1 MGKFS
6 PYLLI
11 SDYDSTLTGRDGTVP
26 QSNLEAISYFTA
38 HGGIFT
44 VATGRSL
51 PTARQRL
58 ASVPVN
64 GPILAYNGAVC
75 CQKDGSGLLFCHG
88 LPATFAQLMGRYLQQ
103 HPRLVAEVQGLHC
116 HWSPGLSRR
125 RLEWLVGEGAVLR
138 TGQDPLP
145 QPAVNFALYAPDE
158 DPYRLPWESEDA
170 ALLERIGHEINRL
183 PDYEA
188 VHSAPGMLEV
198 SAAGVNKGAAARE
211 LARLLERPALICV
224 GDAPNDL
231 PMLETADLAYVPTG
245 SHPTMEA
252 AGYPLSA
259 SCDDG
264 AIADVIARL

>member
-6 PYLLI
+6 RYLLI
-11 SDYDSTLTGRDGTVP
+11 SDYDSTLTGPDGTVP
-26 QSNLEAISYFTA
+26 RANLEAIEYFTA

-51 PTARQRL
+51 PTARRRL

-64 GPILAYNGAVC
+64 GPVLICNGAVC

-88 LPATFAQLMGRYLQQ
+88 LPEDFSDLMQGCLLR
-103 HPRLVAEVQGLHC
+103 HPRLVAEVQGLDC
-116 HWSPGLSRR
+116 HWSPGLFPR
-125 RLEWLVGEGAVLR
+125 RLNWLTGEGAVLR

-145 QPAVNFALYAPDE
+145 QPAVNFAFYAPDE
-158 DPYRLPWESEDA
+158 DPYRLPLESEDA
-170 ALLERIGHEINRL
+170 KLLETIGREINLL
-183 PDYEA
+183 PGYEA

-198 SAAGVNKGAAARE
+198 SAAGVNKGAAAEE
-211 LARLLERPALICV
+211 LAQLLDRPMLVCV

-231 PMLETADLAYVPTG
+231 PMLRCADLAFVPAG
-245 SHPTMEA
+245 SHPAMEA
-252 AGYPLSA
+252 AGYPLTA
-259 SCDDG
+259 PCGDG